1 MAYSFESISHIL
13 GYSVVKVQNFKSI
26 EAKEIKSPSISKGQQ
41 SLKSVGKFN
50 RYFYLLLIS
59 HRKELKLRCL
69 KKKIKNLPSLE
80 SRLKGVTLISEN
92 VFYLW
97 VEFFTNS

>member
-26 EAKEIKSPSISKGQQ
+26 KAKEIKSPSISKGQENV
-41 SLKSVGKFN
+41 KSVEKSIN
-50 RYFYLLLIS
+50 NFYLLLIS

-69 KKKIKNLPSLE
+69 KKKIKEPTSGM
-80 SRLKGVTLISEN
+80 K
-92 VFYLW
+92 
-97 VEFFTNS
+97 